1 MICSPDLSIDR
12 TDRTDR
18 PVQPSLSRSFQPFFF
33 FPFPSSFAR
42 IGVNLVRCSFFGRM
56 TSPPESQESQES
68 KDRGRAEMIM
78 VLLLVLPHIFFVAIV
93 YAIVTYYRREQ

>member
-1 MICSPDLSIDR
+1 
-12 TDRTDR
+12 
-18 PVQPSLSRSFQPFFF
+18 
-33 FPFPSSFAR
+33 
-42 IGVNLVRCSFFGRM
+42 M
-56 TSPPESQESQES
+56 TSPPESQESQESQES